1 MRAPSSL
8 KQEFLRKWILGL
20 QICSS
25 SAKSMSISERKK
37 AIKLSA
43 DIAMASAR
51 NGRTSWSRA
60 LIASASKDDNHGKLF
75 VQQILGS
82 DCERLTKISTSIKRL
97 RCKKILKKSSG
108 TIIRR
113 RMKRIPD
120 KAVAS
125 SIAKQMVKKRTQI
138 LKSLVPGGVFM
149 DEVSLIEETLDYIL
163 SLRAQIDVMRSL
175 AEATEMMMSC

>member
-1 MRAPSSL
+1 
-8 KQEFLRKWILGL
+8 
-20 QICSS
+20 
-25 SAKSMSISERKK
+25 MSISERKK

-82 DCERLTKISTSIKRL
+82 DCERFTKISTSIKRV

-125 SIAKQMVKKRTQI
+125 SIAKQMVNKRTQI

-175 AEATEMMMSC
+175 ADATEMMMSC